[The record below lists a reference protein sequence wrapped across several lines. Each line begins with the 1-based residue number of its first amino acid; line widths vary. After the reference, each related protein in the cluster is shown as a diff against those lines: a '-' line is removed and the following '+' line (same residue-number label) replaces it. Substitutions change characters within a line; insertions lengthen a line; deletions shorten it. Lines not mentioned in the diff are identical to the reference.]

1 MDRTQTVDECLWV
14 IDEDDL
20 RKRTVDAVWPVS
32 PWKFRVNSFLAR
44 NPWSSFLMTILSGF
58 IKNLILLTPF
68 FVFKILSSMSS

>member
-32 PWKFRVNSFLAR
+32 PWKFRVNSFFGQEPLV
-44 NPWSSFLMTILSGF
+44 ILF
-58 IKNLILLTPF
+58 DDNLKWIYQKFDFAHSLLC
-68 FVFKILSSMSS
+68 V

>member
-32 PWKFRVNSFLAR
+32 PWKFRVTFIFWPGISGWL
-44 NPWSSFLMTILSGF
+44 LMTIL
-58 IKNLILLTPF
+58 
-68 FVFKILSSMSS
+68 VDLSRI